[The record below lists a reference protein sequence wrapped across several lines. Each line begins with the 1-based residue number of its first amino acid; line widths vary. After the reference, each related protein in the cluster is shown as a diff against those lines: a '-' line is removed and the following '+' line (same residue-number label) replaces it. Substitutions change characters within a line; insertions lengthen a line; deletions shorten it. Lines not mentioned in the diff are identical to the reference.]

1 MQQKRYQI
9 FLSSTFIDLKAERQA
24 VRDIIIRGGDFPVQM
39 EDFPASDIDQLEYI
53 KPLIEESDYYVLI
66 IGGRYGTIAD
76 DGLSYTHKEY
86 QHAKSSGVP
95 VLVLLHGDLGSIPA
109 EKSEETS
116 TGRKRL
122 HDFINEAQGGRLR
135 NTWTNIDNLKLHLLE
150 SLYHAKAAHPRT
162 GWVRGDSV
170 ASTETLEELNQVRK
184 ENEKYRDALGNL
196 SVDVPMPK
204 LPPADG
210 EVIIKLLPQVK
221 SKGFEIHKTGSAGK
235 VKATWIDVFPFIYAN
250 LDWSQNDYGGEYHH
264 SISKNSSCLAIGSA
278 IADAIVPNDA
288 SGLFRIPDST
298 FDLLT
303 SYYFEVGL
311 MKTDGGSPFTPAAE
325 SLARRHRISNTGKP
339 IFTVVEGEI
348 SVTDY
353 SETPF

>member
-9 FLSSTFIDLKAERQA
+9 FLSSTFTDLKAERQA
-24 VRDIIIRGGDFPVQM
+24 VRDIIIKGGDFPVQM

-66 IGGRYGTIAD
+66 IGGRYGTIAN

-122 HDFINEAQGGRLR
+122 NDFINEAQSGRLR

-150 SLYHAKAAHPRT
+150 SLYHAKAAHPRI

-170 ASTETLEELNQVRK
+170 ASAEALEELNKVRK

-204 LPPADG
+204 LPPADRD
-210 EVIIKLLPQVK
+210 VTIKLLPQVK
-221 SKGFEIHKTGSAGK
+221 HKGFESHKVGSTGK
-235 VKATWIDVFPFIYAN
+235 VKATWIDIFPFVYTN
-250 LDWSQNDYGGEYHH
+250 LDWSQKYYGGQEYH
-264 SISKNSSCLAIGSA
+264 SIDKKGSCVAIGSA
-278 IADAIVPNDA
+278 IADDIVADDA
-288 SGLFRIPDST
+288 SELFTIPGST
-298 FDLLT
+298 FDLLI
-303 SYYFEVGL
+303 SYYIEVGL
-311 MKTDGGSPFTPAAE
+311 MKTDGESPFTPAAE
-325 SLARRHRISNTGKP
+325 SLARRHRISSTGKP
-339 IFTVVEGEI
+339 IFTVVDGE
-348 SVTDY
+348 VTVTENTDI
-353 SETPF
+353 PF